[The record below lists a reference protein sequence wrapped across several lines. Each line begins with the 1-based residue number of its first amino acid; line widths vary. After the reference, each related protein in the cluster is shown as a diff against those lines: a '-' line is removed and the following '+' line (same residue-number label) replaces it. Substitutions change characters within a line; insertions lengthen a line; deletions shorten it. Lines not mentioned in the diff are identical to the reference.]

1 MKFFRKEVQI
11 ALVAIVGI
19 IVLFFGLSYLK
30 GLSLFSNSNT
40 YYIKFTDIS
49 GLSASSPV
57 YARGYRVGVVKNI
70 IYDFEKAN
78 DILAVVQMDD
88 RMNMP
93 EGTSAMLE
101 SDMLGNIKV
110 NLVFPET
117 ISGMMAKGDTI
128 QGNVSSGALAKAAE
142 MIPAIEQ
149 MLPKID
155 SILVSLNTLLAD
167 PAIPNSLHH
176 IDQVTGDLTTTTRQL
191 NTMMAQ
197 LNHEVPGMMTKANTI
212 LDNTTELTDKIN
224 QMDFAA
230 TKAKVDATL
239 DDVHQMT
246 AALNSDQSSL
256 GLLMKGYHDVG
267 RLPAHGFAI
276 PSEALRPLLHFWQK
290 MTQQFVVIFIL
301 SK

>member
-40 YYIKFTDIS
+40 YYIKFTDIR

-70 IYDFEKAN
+70 IYDFEKAS

-101 SDMLGNIKV
+101 SDMLGNIKI

-149 MLPKID
+149 LLPKID

-224 QMDFAA
+224 QLDFAA

-256 GLLMKGYHDVG
+256 GLLMKDPGLYNNLNATMMSADSLLMDLRYHPKRYVHFSIFG
-267 RLPAHGFAI
+267 R
-276 PSEALRPLLHFWQK
+276 K
-290 MTQQFVVIFIL
+290 
-301 SK
+301 

>member
-70 IYDFEKAN
+70 IYDFEKAS

-101 SDMLGNIKV
+101 SDMLGNIKI

-224 QMDFAA
+224 QLDFAA

-246 AALNSDQSSL
+246 EALNSDQSSL
-256 GLLMKGYHDVG
+256 GLLMKDPGLYNNLNATMMSADSLLMDLRYHPKRYVHFSIFG
-267 RLPAHGFAI
+267 R
-276 PSEALRPLLHFWQK
+276 K
-290 MTQQFVVIFIL
+290 
-301 SK
+301 

>member
-70 IYDFEKAN
+70 IYDFEKAS

-191 NTMMAQ
+191 NTMMVQ

-224 QMDFAA
+224 QLDFAA

-256 GLLMKGYHDVG
+256 GLLMKDPGLYNNLNATMMSADSLLMDLRYHPKRYVHFSIFG
-267 RLPAHGFAI
+267 R
-276 PSEALRPLLHFWQK
+276 K
-290 MTQQFVVIFIL
+290 
-301 SK
+301 

>member
-70 IYDFEKAN
+70 IYDFEKAS

-101 SDMLGNIKV
+101 SDMLGNIKI

-149 MLPKID
+149 LLPKID

-212 LDNTTELTDKIN
+212 LDNTTELTYKIN
-224 QMDFAA
+224 QLDFAA

-256 GLLMKGYHDVG
+256 GLLMKDPGLYNNLNATMMSADSLLMDLRYHPKRYVHFSIFG
-267 RLPAHGFAI
+267 R
-276 PSEALRPLLHFWQK
+276 K
-290 MTQQFVVIFIL
+290 
-301 SK
+301 

>member
-40 YYIKFTDIS
+40 YFIKFTDIS

-70 IYDFEKAN
+70 IYDFEKAS

-101 SDMLGNIKV
+101 SDMLGNIKI

-149 MLPKID
+149 LLPKID

-224 QMDFAA
+224 QLDFAA

-256 GLLMKGYHDVG
+256 GLLMKDPGLYNNLNATMMSADSLLMDLRYHPKRYVHFSIFG
-267 RLPAHGFAI
+267 R
-276 PSEALRPLLHFWQK
+276 K
-290 MTQQFVVIFIL
+290 
-301 SK
+301 

>member
-256 GLLMKGYHDVG
+256 GLLMKDPGLYNNLNATMMSADSLLMDLRYHPKRYVHFSIFG
-267 RLPAHGFAI
+267 R
-276 PSEALRPLLHFWQK
+276 K
-290 MTQQFVVIFIL
+290 
-301 SK
+301 

>member
-40 YYIKFTDIS
+40 YYIRFTDIS

-70 IYDFEKAN
+70 IYDFEKAS

-101 SDMLGNIKV
+101 SDMLGNIKI

-149 MLPKID
+149 LLPKID

-224 QMDFAA
+224 QLDFAA

-256 GLLMKGYHDVG
+256 GLLMKDPGLYNNLNATMMSADSLLMDLRYHPKRYVHFSIFG
-267 RLPAHGFAI
+267 R
-276 PSEALRPLLHFWQK
+276 K
-290 MTQQFVVIFIL
+290 
-301 SK
+301 

>member
-70 IYDFEKAN
+70 IYDFEKAS

-101 SDMLGNIKV
+101 SDMLGNIKI

-224 QMDFAA
+224 QLDFAA

-256 GLLMKGYHDVG
+256 GLLMKDPGLYNNLNATMMSADSLLMDLRYHPKRYVHFSIFG
-267 RLPAHGFAI
+267 R
-276 PSEALRPLLHFWQK
+276 K
-290 MTQQFVVIFIL
+290 
-301 SK
+301 

>member
-70 IYDFEKAN
+70 IYDFEKAS

-224 QMDFAA
+224 QLDFAA

-256 GLLMKGYHDVG
+256 GLLMKDPGLYNNLNATMMSADSLLMDLRYHPKRYVHFSIFG
-267 RLPAHGFAI
+267 R
-276 PSEALRPLLHFWQK
+276 K
-290 MTQQFVVIFIL
+290 
-301 SK
+301 

>member
-70 IYDFEKAN
+70 IYDFEKAS

-101 SDMLGNIKV
+101 SDMLGNIKI

-149 MLPKID
+149 LLPKID

-167 PAIPNSLHH
+167 PAILNSLHH
-176 IDQVTGDLTTTTRQL
+176 IDQVTGNLTTTTRQL

-224 QMDFAA
+224 QLDFAA

-256 GLLMKGYHDVG
+256 GLLMKDPGLYNNLNATMMSADSLLMDLRYHPKRYVHFSIFG
-267 RLPAHGFAI
+267 R
-276 PSEALRPLLHFWQK
+276 K
-290 MTQQFVVIFIL
+290 
-301 SK
+301 

>member
-1 MKFFRKEVQI
+1 
-11 ALVAIVGI
+11 
-19 IVLFFGLSYLK
+19 
-30 GLSLFSNSNT
+30 
-40 YYIKFTDIS
+40 
-49 GLSASSPV
+49 
-57 YARGYRVGVVKNI
+57 
-70 IYDFEKAN
+70 
-78 DILAVVQMDD
+78 MDN

-93 EGTSAMLE
+93 QETSAVLE
-101 SDMLGNIKV
+101 SDMLGNIKI
-110 NLVFPET
+110 NLIFPET
-117 ISGMMAKGDTI
+117 ITGMMERGDTI
-128 QGNVSSGALAKAAE
+128 QGEVSTGALAKAAE

-149 MLPKID
+149 LLPKID

-224 QMDFAA
+224 QLDFAA

-256 GLLMKGYHDVG
+256 GLLMKDPGLYNNLNATMLSADSLLMDLRYHPKRYVHFSIFG
-267 RLPAHGFAI
+267 R
-276 PSEALRPLLHFWQK
+276 K
-290 MTQQFVVIFIL
+290 
-301 SK
+301 

>member
-224 QMDFAA
+224 QLDFAA

-256 GLLMKGYHDVG
+256 GLLMKDPGLYNNLNATMMSADSLLMDLRYHPKRYVHFSIFG
-267 RLPAHGFAI
+267 R
-276 PSEALRPLLHFWQK
+276 K
-290 MTQQFVVIFIL
+290 
-301 SK
+301 

>member
-70 IYDFEKAN
+70 IYDFEKAS

-101 SDMLGNIKV
+101 SDMLGNIKI

-149 MLPKID
+149 LLPKID

-224 QMDFAA
+224 QLDFAA

-256 GLLMKGYHDVG
+256 GLLMKDSGLYNNLNATMMSADSLLMDLRYHPKRYVHFSIFG
-267 RLPAHGFAI
+267 R
-276 PSEALRPLLHFWQK
+276 K
-290 MTQQFVVIFIL
+290 
-301 SK
+301 

>member
-101 SDMLGNIKV
+101 SDMLGNIKI

-149 MLPKID
+149 LLPKID

-224 QMDFAA
+224 QLDFAA

-256 GLLMKGYHDVG
+256 GLLMKDPGLYNNLNATMMSADSLLMDLRYHPKRYVHFSIFG
-267 RLPAHGFAI
+267 R
-276 PSEALRPLLHFWQK
+276 K
-290 MTQQFVVIFIL
+290 
-301 SK
+301 

>member
-70 IYDFEKAN
+70 IYDFEKAS

-101 SDMLGNIKV
+101 SDMLGNIKI

-149 MLPKID
+149 LLPKID

-224 QMDFAA
+224 QLDFAA

-256 GLLMKGYHDVG
+256 GLLMKDPGLYNN
-267 RLPAHGFAI
+267 
-276 PSEALRPLLHFWQK
+276 
-290 MTQQFVVIFIL
+290 QFVVIFIL

>member
-70 IYDFEKAN
+70 IYDFEKAS

-149 MLPKID
+149 LLPKID

-224 QMDFAA
+224 QLDFAA

-256 GLLMKGYHDVG
+256 GLLMKDPGLYNNLNATMMSADSLLMDLRYHPKRYVHFSIFG
-267 RLPAHGFAI
+267 R
-276 PSEALRPLLHFWQK
+276 K
-290 MTQQFVVIFIL
+290 
-301 SK
+301 

>member
-30 GLSLFSNSNT
+30 VLSLFSNSNT

-57 YARGYRVGVVKNI
+57 YARGYRLGVVKNI

-224 QMDFAA
+224 QLDFAA

-256 GLLMKGYHDVG
+256 GLLMKDPGLYNNLNATMMSADSLLMDLRYHPKRYVHFSIFG
-267 RLPAHGFAI
+267 R
-276 PSEALRPLLHFWQK
+276 K
-290 MTQQFVVIFIL
+290 
-301 SK
+301 